1 MIGRART
8 YLLRHAQVAV
18 ATLGALARSPVASAM
33 TVAVI
38 GITLALP
45 TGLYL
50 VIHNLERVTRGV
62 DPGGQVSLFLKHEVS
77 DAVAERLVERVRK
90 LRGVARVEYV
100 SRAQALAEF
109 KRLSGFGETL
119 SALGGNPLPAVVVV
133 HPFAGARPAEIEG
146 LLAELGRLEPV
157 ESAQLDLEW
166 VRRLH
171 AMLAIAQRATGML
184 AGLLGLAVLLTVGN
198 TIRLAILNRQEEI
211 EVIKLVGGTNGF
223 IRRPFLYAG
232 ALQGLLGAL
241 TAWAILNLGLLSLR
255 EPIREL
261 STLYGSEFALAG
273 LDLAASA
280 TLLAVGCVLGWLG
293 SRFAVGRHLR
303 AIEPR

>member
-1 MIGRART
+1 MIKRVRT
-8 YLLRHAQVAV
+8 WLLRHAQVAV
-18 ATLGALARSPVASAM
+18 ASLGGLARAPLASAM
-33 TVAVI
+33 TIAVI

-50 VIHNLERVTRGV
+50 VIHNLERATRGM
-62 DPGGQVSLFLKHEVS
+62 DPGGQVSLFLKPDASE
-77 DAVAERLVERVRK
+77 AVAERLAERVKR

-109 KRLSGFGETL
+109 KRLSGFGE
-119 SALGGNPLPAVVVV
+119 ALAALDRNPLPAVIVV
-133 HPFAGARPAEIEG
+133 HPFAGTRPEEVEA
-146 LLAELGRLEPV
+146 LVAELRRLEPV
-157 ESAQLDLEW
+157 DSVQLDLEW

-171 AMLAIAQRATGML
+171 AMLAIAQRATGLL

-198 TIRLAILNRQEEI
+198 TIRLAILNRREEI

-241 TAWAILNLGLLSLR
+241 TAWAILGASLLALR
-255 EPIREL
+255 GPIREL
-261 STLYGSEFALAG
+261 SALYGSEFTLAG
-273 LDLAASA
+273 LDLGATA
-280 TLLAVGCVLGWLG
+280 TLLATGALLGWLG
-293 SRFAVGRHLR
+293 SRMAVGRHLR
-303 AIEPR
+303 AIEPV